1 MAKRQLPA
9 KTPSSRPAQQRGL
22 RRGNPGNQGGT
33 GRPSNAWRLRLR
45 TVLEEAG
52 SSEVIKR
59 IISGDIYEPLMATK
73 QGEIVYGPTK
83 NRDRLA
89 AIELASR
96 IGYGLPAAGG
106 SVEEDDAV
114 TYVIFAPPKA
124 KNAEEWLLLH
134 ARGQA

>member
-1 MAKRQLPA
+1 MANRDLPA
-9 KTPSSRPAQQRGL
+9 KTPSLRPPYQRGL
-22 RRGNPGNQGGT
+22 RRGNPGNVGGT

-59 IISGDIYEPLMATK
+59 IISGDIYEALMATK
-73 QGEIVYGPTK
+73 QGEVVYGPTK

-96 IGYGLPAAGG
+96 IGYGLPAPGA
-106 SVEEDDAV
+106 SAEEEGAV
-114 TYVIFAPPKA
+114 TYVIVAPPRTES
-124 KNAEEWLLLH
+124 AEEWLRLH

>member
-1 MAKRQLPA
+1 MAKLELPA
-9 KTPSSRPAQQRGL
+9 KPPSIRPAYQRGL
-22 RRGNPGNQGGT
+22 RRGNPGNRGGP

-59 IISGDIYEPLMATK
+59 IISGDISEVLGSTK
-73 QGEIVYGPTK
+73 TGELIVGTTK

-96 IGYGLPAAGG
+96 IGYGLPAPGA
-106 SVEEDDAV
+106 STEEEGAV
-114 TYVIFAPPKA
+114 TYVIVAPPVA
-124 KNAEEWLLLH
+124 KSAAEWLRLH